1 MEEFFRHLIGPDSNA
16 INWWQMSIRS
26 ILIFCFALLLVRVGD
41 RRIFG
46 KNTAFDIVLGII
58 LGSVLSR
65 SITGNAPFVPTVIT
79 CGVLVALHW
88 LFAWFAQR
96 NHTFGK
102 LIKGRELL
110 MVKDGQLQQTN
121 MQKENITEQDL
132 LEVLRTQGKITQVQE
147 VQEAYLERS
156 GNISVIPR
164 KQES

>member
-1 MEEFFRHLIGPDSNA
+1 
-16 INWWQMSIRS
+16 
-26 ILIFCFALLLVRVGD
+26 
-41 RRIFG
+41 
-46 KNTAFDIVLGII
+46 
-58 LGSVLSR
+58 
-65 SITGNAPFVPTVIT
+65 
-79 CGVLVALHW
+79 
-88 LFAWFAQR
+88 
-96 NHTFGK
+96 
-102 LIKGRELL
+102 